1 MAKPITTGVP
11 GRRPG
16 DVMRQLPRQKNQGAA
31 GSLAGMLAASTGL
44 SPVMVGRAAE
54 LAATRDP
61 AART

>member
-1 MAKPITTGVP
+1 
-11 GRRPG
+11 
-16 DVMRQLPRQKNQGAA
+16 MRQLPRQKNQGAA